1 MPFLSVNSILI
12 GSLVVTTLLHRNTA
26 MILTACVA
34 FYGIYLSFKLK
45 KPFFEQQDRTLH
57 WLWIWF
63 VGVIFLSYAA
73 NGLFGLDQF
82 SEWSQHR
89 WIIFFYA
96 LVFIFR
102 HEKLGLKPTQVFLAL
117 VSLSLLSSLGYFFW
131 THRGQLSE
139 TLRFKSFL
147 ENPNEFAPV
156 VMVLTFITGGLALAH
171 PKLKIWG
178 SAAFALSFLACVL
191 TYTRSAWAGV
201 GVGMSLAIVGYFG
214 VKNFK
219 SYLLIGA
226 LGFGALLVNFKGII
240 SRISVTATDHVAT
253 LDRVLLWEVNLRIF
267 KENPIFGV
275 GYYENVYRLQ
285 DFYIKYGIP
294 LDSFKAQ
301 PHNQYI
307 NYLAGTGIVGLTAYL
322 LLWGFFIFRNIQ
334 WIKKDS
340 KDSLAWAALGAQVA
354 FCIGCIGD
362 CMFEAYLA
370 KYMLLIVWAVVLV
383 QSSPERKDTKFIYD

>member
-1 MPFLSVNSILI
+1 MTTVKFGLSVIAILV
-12 GSLVVTTLLHRNTA
+12 LTCLLHRNTA

-34 FYGIYLSFKLK
+34 FYSIFLSFKFK
-45 KPFFEQQDRTLH
+45 NPFFEKQDRALH

-63 VGVIFLSYAA
+63 VGVIFLSYVA
-73 NGLFGLDQF
+73 NNLFGLDQF
-82 SEWSQHR
+82 REWSQHR
-89 WIIFFYA
+89 WIIFFYG

-102 HEKLGLKPTQVFLAL
+102 HEKLGLKPAQVFLGL
-117 VSLSLLSSLGYFFW
+117 MSLTLLSSLGYFFW
-131 THRGQLSE
+131 KHQGQLSE
-139 TLRFKSFL
+139 HIRFQSFL

-156 VMVLTFITGGLALAH
+156 VMVLTFVTWALALAH
-171 PKLKIWG
+171 PKLKFIG
-178 SAAFALSFLACVL
+178 GITFALSFLACVL
-191 TYTRSAWAGV
+191 TYTRSAWAGL
-201 GVGMSLAIVGYFG
+201 GIGLTLAIIGFFG
-214 VKNFK
+214 VRNFK
-219 SYLLIGA
+219 SYLLVGV
-226 LGFGALLVNFKGII
+226 LGFGALLVNFKGIMA
-240 SRISVTATDHVAT
+240 RIAVTTTDHAAT
-253 LDRVLLWEVNLRIF
+253 LDRIFLWEVNLRIF

-307 NYLAGTGIVGLTAYL
+307 NYLAGTGILGLIAYL
-322 LLWGFFIFRNIQ
+322 LLWGFFFYRNIQ

-370 KYMLLIVWAVVLV
+370 KYMILIVWAVVLV
-383 QSSPERKDTKFIYD
+383 QSSPDRKDTKFIYD